1 MRSCAVAALLAAI
14 GAAAF
19 APPASA
25 HLQGHAGTRERG
37 WVALRLWGGKPHA
50 IVSVYENN
58 APIARVQLGGR
69 GRAFVRR
76 LAQWQCGA
84 RDRAFYVRALTVTVR
99 TPGCGTRLGVGD
111 LRRPRA
117 GRRFAV
123 HLRDRWHLGGP
134 AMKVC
139 LVGPVAVFA
148 CRTGRLHPLA
158 TTAIRFDAPHP
169 GVWSVQVTG
178 GEMSATRRLTVLPA
192 TGTKLRVLATGDSL
206 MIRVARHIRKQLKGK
221 PALVQQD
228 IHFGAGISHNYV
240 YDWRNASRRD
250 TTSARPPDIV
260 VLFLGGTEGP
270 AFGAVPCCGPD
281 WIAIY
286 RKRARQIMKTYLRE
300 GAAQVYWLNLPA
312 PADPARVPALRAANQ
327 GLALAVKGLQPWVRV
342 LDEAELLTP
351 GFVYRYS
358 AVVNG
363 QTVILRQS
371 DGLHLSRVGA
381 IMSAQ
386 MVKQAMLTDGA
397 LP

>member
-1 MRSCAVAALLAAI
+1 MRRCVVAALLAAVCA
-14 GAAAF
+14 GGFAA
-19 APPASA
+19 PASA
-25 HLQGHAGTRERG
+25 HLQGHVGSQQRG

-50 IVSVYENN
+50 LVSVYENN
-58 APIARVQLGGR
+58 APVAQVRLGGR
-69 GRAFVRR
+69 GRAFVRQ

-84 RDRAFYVRALTVTVR
+84 RDRVFYVRALTLTTR
-99 TPGCGTRLGVGD
+99 TPGCVTRLGVGD

-117 GRRFAV
+117 GHRFAV
-123 HLRDRWHLGGP
+123 RLRDRWHLGGA
-134 AMKVC
+134 AMTVC
-139 LVGPVAVFA
+139 VVGPVGTSG
-148 CRTGRLHPLA
+148 CHIGKLHKLA
-158 TTAIRFDAPHP
+158 TTPVQFYAPHP
-169 GVWSVQVTG
+169 GRWTVTVQG
-178 GEMSATRRLTVLPA
+178 AGMSATRRLTVLPT
-192 TGTKLRVLATGDSL
+192 TGTKLRLLATGDSL
-206 MIRVARHIRKQLKGK
+206 MIRVARHINRQIHRK
-221 PALVQQD
+221 PVIVQQD
-228 IHFGAGISHNYV
+228 IHFGAAISHNFV
-240 YDWRNASRRD
+240 YDWRPGSRKAAASPH
-250 TTSARPPDIV
+250 PPDIV

-281 WIAIY
+281 WIEIY

-312 PADPARVPALRAANQ
+312 PEDPDRVPAFQAANQ
-327 GLALAVKGLQPWVRV
+327 GLALAVKGFEPWVRV

-358 AVVNG
+358 AVING

-386 MVKQAMLTDGA
+386 MVKQAMHTDGV